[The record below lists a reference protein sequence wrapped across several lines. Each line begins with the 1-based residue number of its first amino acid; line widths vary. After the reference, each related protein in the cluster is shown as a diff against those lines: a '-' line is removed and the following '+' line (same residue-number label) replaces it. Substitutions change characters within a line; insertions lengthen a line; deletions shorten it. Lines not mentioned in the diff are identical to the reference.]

1 MPEKL
6 MLSAHAVEIKKK
18 RRNIETL
25 VIIIVFEIGAQLFK
39 TQLRYVCPGLVEIL
53 MLLFIYC
60 QRRIFHKMEV

>member
-39 TQLRYVCPGLVEIL
+39 TQLCLS
-53 MLLFIYC
+53 
-60 QRRIFHKMEV
+60 